1 MLALVPREMCWDV
14 REKLPR
20 ERLDLK
26 RVDLI
31 AAFKNLPP
39 AP

>member
-1 MLALVPREMCWDV
+1 MYGYE
-14 REKLPR
+14 REKLPL

-26 RVDLI
+26 RVDLT
-31 AAFKNLPP
+31 AAFKNMPP